1 MSEEAELI
9 PVKNTDKEGL
19 IADVIFL
26 HGINADPGKTWMVD
40 NKPEGFP
47 EQSWLYWI
55 GEDIPNVAVWTLG
68 YPAKASEWAGYSM
81 TLPTRARMIINL
93 LLVTHKVG
101 IDRPVIFV
109 VHSMG
114 GLLVKYILELAKT
127 EEDLKAESLID
138 TAKGI
143 VFLSTPNKGSSIAN
157 MALTKSLNLL
167 LPSKNLKELR
177 KDAPELLRINEW
189 FIDEFNSLN
198 ISIKVFGENEL
209 TIPKLLRPLG
219 FIAKP
224 FYSGIT
230 VVGEESA
237 SLSYTREDGSIASVP
252 CGQVIT
258 LDRNHSSICWVR
270 DKENRK
276 QDQLYSNVFSFIQ
289 DFLNEQDNIMPIPPE
304 DLITNLRKGLEGLTE
319 IHLETFFQDTQ
330 APKELIS
337 DSSAPQAR
345 RVNDYINWVISS
357 EGIGLQSALDKLEE
371 FISKK

>member
-1 MSEEAELI
+1 MSEQAELI
-9 PVKNTDKEGL
+9 PVKNTEKEGL
-19 IADVIFL
+19 IADVIFV
-26 HGINADPGKTWMVD
+26 HGINADPRKTWMVD
-40 NKPEGFP
+40 NKQESFP

-276 QDQLYSNVFSFIQ
+276 QDQVYSNVLSFIQ
-289 DFLNEQDNIMPIPPE
+289 DSLLVGNTIM
-304 DLITNLRKGLEGLTE
+304 LT
-319 IHLETFFQDTQ
+319 
-330 APKELIS
+330 
-337 DSSAPQAR
+337 
-345 RVNDYINWVISS
+345 SS
-357 EGIGLQSALDKLEE
+357 EKQVLIERIMNLSKSRALWSLFKVRLGIDGNLIAINAPAAEQVEQVIEWVNVNNRWEQVKTVLYHKDFLSN
-371 FISKK
+371 